1 MIHSPPAVGT
11 TLTRCYFLPEKLER
25 REVARQAGK
34 PANLIPR
41 PKGQPGRSSGYNLQD
56 AMELSDDSEH
66 YCRLYRIVKDV
77 VHQFLPVTKTIS
89 QQDKTRVDAT
99 IVKIAKLAPYFA
111 RFAGYWPAHDM
122 IRTYLLNMQTRR
134 NKDLELEKK
143 WMEGELGE
151 NDEAE
156 DADAGTETLEMDGE
170 DLEMDDM
177 EEEEDEANDFAD
189 YSPWRTEE
197 TKSAKKNDAK
207 QASKKAGKA
216 VQPPRATLTA
226 QTGKQKK
233 TEQPLNS
240 ALVAKT
246 NPKKRKNVEP
256 PAEEPAAKKVKNT
269 KPTPPS
275 PPKKSLKPAPR
286 QRKQVAK
293 PTSLEWD
300 DIPKMCP
307 TVMCDDPLPETRN
320 ERILSLFVKRQGLI
334 SEVGSRGPG
343 VSFTE
348 LQICA
353 AITQEKH
360 REKYIELDKQNQW
373 PQIIDYN
380 TVPAR
385 ILKLKD
391 SLLKMIQ
398 DPDVLQTSFI
408 WKDFI
413 SRIDSQIFKFASSA
427 SKLAFTDAL
436 YGRRCGY
443 YGPKGEFLINSTLLR
458 ILSKE
463 EEALSYKLYDT
474 LSRII
479 DEAPDTLKDFVAF
492 ILTPF
497 TAALLIAEDR
507 NISLE
512 DATDVQ
518 DASNN
523 FGDMMQPDDDDLT
536 IEDLHRKNIRAMSNA
551 NNPFFS
557 QPPRYRKPA
566 FLGLQIETKPFEIES
581 KQEVNSKSQLE
592 ESKPMPKGTGKPAPK
607 PKNTT
612 GKNKPAGKAKI
623 PKKNPSQDNNVSTA
637 GGYGTRSKS
646 KMKSESE

>member
-1 MIHSPPAVGT
+1 
-11 TLTRCYFLPEKLER
+11 
-25 REVARQAGK
+25 
-34 PANLIPR
+34 
-41 PKGQPGRSSGYNLQD
+41 
-56 AMELSDDSEH
+56 MELSDDSEH

-77 VHQFLPVTKTIS
+77 VHQLLPVTKTIS

-156 DADAGTETLEMDGE
+156 GADAGTETLEMDGE

-189 YSPWRTEE
+189 YPPPGALKKRKVSFRVESDDDDE
-197 TKSAKKNDAK
+197 AEGILAKKNDAK

-233 TEQPLNS
+233 TEQPLKS
-240 ALVAKT
+240 ALPTAT
-246 NPKKRKNVEP
+246 NPKKRKIAEP
-256 PAEEPAAKKVKNT
+256 PAEEPAAKKVHL
-269 KPTPPS
+269 S
-275 PPKKSLKPAPR
+275 FSVSLLSLFPGAITFDITVGQEYEASAPISTAEI
-286 QRKQVAK
+286 AK
-293 PTSLEWD
+293 TRTTSAEAKLEAALSGMGQSSKRL
-300 DIPKMCP
+300 PY
-307 TVMCDDPLPETRN
+307 CDDPLPETRN

-360 REKYIELDKQNQW
+360 REKYIELGKQNQW

-380 TVPAR
+380 Y
-385 ILKLKD
+385 
-391 SLLKMIQ
+391 
-398 DPDVLQTSFI
+398 PDVLQTSFI
-408 WKDFI
+408 WNDFI
-413 SRIDSQIFKFASSA
+413 SRIGSRIFKFASSA

-458 ILSKE
+458 ILSNE

-474 LSRII
+474 LSTII
-479 DEAPDTLKDFVAF
+479 DEAPDSFDEYDDTSNLIPLKDFVAF

-536 IEDLHRKNIRAMSNA
+536 IEDLHRKNIRAKLTI
-551 NNPFFS
+551 PFS
-557 QPPRYRKPA
+557 PNHPA
-566 FLGLQIETKPFEIES
+566 TASPHSWLIETKPFEIES
-581 KQEVNSKSQLE
+581 KQEVNSKSQLK
-592 ESKPMPKGTGKPAPK
+592 ESKPKPKGTGKPKAKPKGLLSLDDFPEPAPK
-607 PKNTT
+607 PKNTN

-623 PKKNPSQDNNVSTA
+623 PKKGPSQDNNVSTA